1 MAELTSSASSPAH
14 AASIGDDVGRRFTF
28 AINEGRGEARERRR
42 RAIAEHLEHWVP
54 FAVAHEWAAGP
65 LYWLV
70 VVFER
75 DVSAA
80 AVAEYLTESPYF
92 AAGTLKRACLLD
104 RSRIC

>member
-1 MAELTSSASSPAH
+1 MAGLTSSASGPAL
-14 AASIGDDVGRRFTF
+14 AASHVGRRFTF
-28 AINEGRGEARERRR
+28 AINEGRGEAREHRR
-42 RAIAEHLEHWVP
+42 RAVAEHHGKWVP
-54 FAVAHEWAAGP
+54 FTVTHEWAAGP

-80 AVAEYLTESPYF
+80 AVAEFLSESPYY

-104 RSRIC
+104 RSRTC

>member
-1 MAELTSSASSPAH
+1 MAGLTSSASGPAL
-14 AASIGDDVGRRFTF
+14 AASDVGRRFTF

-42 RAIAEHLEHWVP
+42 RDVAEHLEHWTP
-54 FAVAHEWAAGP
+54 FIVTHEWAAGER
-65 LYWLV
+65 YWLV

-104 RSRIC
+104 RSLVC